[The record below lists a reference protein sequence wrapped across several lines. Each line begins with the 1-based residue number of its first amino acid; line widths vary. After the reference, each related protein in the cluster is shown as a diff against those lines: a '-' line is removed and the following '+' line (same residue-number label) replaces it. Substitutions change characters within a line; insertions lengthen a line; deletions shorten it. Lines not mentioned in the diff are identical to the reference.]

1 LRVVLSGGSLPR
13 PDNGPFESPTST
25 PRVSSVTPLAVAGT
39 VHGRAVEAL
48 VTGLSDVL
56 AQIAA
61 WTADD
66 PEAIGCWGLRADYSE
81 PLIVPIRQRDRGHGQ
96 TGRSVH
102 LLRLRPG
109 EAHGRTLV
117 AMCGELLSLVS
128 VTTTEVGSGMPCE
141 PCLTRHPA
149 LDAGRDGCIPKA
161 LDHRGLR

>member
-1 LRVVLSGGSLPR
+1 MRVVVSGDSLPR
-13 PDNGPFESPTST
+13 PDNDPFESPTGT

-81 PLIVPIRQRDRGHGQ
+81 PLILPIRQRDRGHGQ

-109 EAHGRTLV
+109 EPHGRTLV

-128 VTTTEVGSGMPCE
+128 VTTEVGVGMPCE
-141 PCLTRHPA
+141 PCLTRHA
-149 LDAGRDGCIPKA
+149 VLDTGRDGCIPKA